1 MTPRQAAADTVR
13 PLAARGTPLPSA
25 DVVSPSPRRRLDEDS
40 RRWLHDLAATG
51 HAHDD
56 AVRRLHELLLRAA
69 RYEMSRRRHMFAH
82 LRGGDHDDLAQQAA
96 DDALVAVLG
105 KLDGFRGDS
114 RFTTWAYK
122 FALYEAAVK
131 LRRRAWQARELP
143 LEPDAWPAFASH
155 ALSPG
160 EQLAESELLEALRVA
175 ITERLSTHQREV
187 LVAITLN
194 GIPIDVLAERLNT
207 TRGALYKTLHD
218 ARKKLRGELAAQ
230 GVDIANGEWEHET

>member
-1 MTPRQAAADTVR
+1 MTPREAAADPVGPIAVARTL
-13 PLAARGTPLPSA
+13 PHAADAGPSQLP
-25 DVVSPSPRRRLDEDS
+25 RILDEDS
-40 RRWLHDLAATG
+40 RRWLHDLAADG
-51 HAHDD
+51 HRRDD

-69 RYEMSRRRHMFAH
+69 RYEVSRRRHMFAH

-131 LRRRAWQARELP
+131 VRRRAWQERELP

-160 EQLAESELLEALRVA
+160 EHLAESELLGALRVA
-175 ITERLSTHQREV
+175 IADRLSAHQREV
-187 LVAITLN
+187 LVAVTLN

-218 ARKKLRGELAAQ
+218 ARKKLRVELAAE
-230 GVDIANGEWEHET
+230 GFDIADGEREHER

>member
-1 MTPRQAAADTVR
+1 MTSRQAAADTVQGVGLEGTL
-13 PLAARGTPLPSA
+13 PHAAD
-25 DVVSPSPRRRLDEDS
+25 DVPPSPRGALDDLS
-40 RRWLHDLAATG
+40 RRWLQDLAATG
-51 HAHDD
+51 HTRDE

-69 RYEMSRRRHMFAH
+69 RFEIARRRHMLAY
-82 LRGGDHDDLAQQAA
+82 LRGDDHDDLAQQAA

-131 LRRRAWQARELP
+131 LRRRAWQERELP
-143 LEPDAWPAFASH
+143 LDPDAWPAFASH

-160 EQLAESELLEALRVA
+160 EHLAESELLDAVRLA
-175 ITERLSTHQREV
+175 IAERLSAHQREV

-218 ARKKLRGELAAQ
+218 ARKKLRAELAAE
-230 GVDIANGEWEHET
+230 GFDIAHADREYER

>member
-1 MTPRQAAADTVR
+1 MTPREAAAETVR
-13 PLAARGTPLPSA
+13 PLAGAGTLRDPA
-25 DVVSPSPRRRLDEDS
+25 DVVSPPGPRILDEDS
-40 RRWLHDLAATG
+40 RRWLHDLSAVG
-51 HAHDD
+51 HVHDE
-56 AVRRLHELLLRAA
+56 AVRRLYELLLRAA
-69 RYEMSRRRHMFAH
+69 RFEVSRRRQMFAH

-96 DDALVAVLG
+96 DDALVALLG

-131 LRRRAWQARELP
+131 VRRRAWQARELP

-160 EQLAESELLEALRVA
+160 EQLAESELLGALRDA
-175 ITERLSTHQREV
+175 IADRLTAHQREV
-187 LVAITLN
+187 LVAVTLN

-218 ARKKLRGELAAQ
+218 ARKKLRIELAAE
-230 GVDIANGEWEHET
+230 GFDIANGEREHET